1 MAKIRSRHAQHL
13 PITISGMPRPKTKD
27 ELISATTTQFAK
39 LTQILESL
47 PAEAREAHFPPAF
60 TESGPEPHW
69 RRDKNCKDILIHLHE
84 WQKLWLNW
92 LDANISGENQSYLPA
107 PYTWSNYAPMN
118 EEFRAKHAGA
128 SYHEALELLIA
139 SHNEILARMQR
150 FSDEELFTKKYFS
163 FTGTTSLGSYTV
175 SATSSH
181 YEWAIKK
188 IRRYKKTR

>member
-1 MAKIRSRHAQHL
+1 MSRVRHDQHL
-13 PITISGMPRPKTKD
+13 PFTIGGVPRPKTKD

-47 PAEAREAHFPPAF
+47 PAEAREADFPSAV
-60 TESGPEPHW
+60 TDSGSESHW
-69 RRDKNCKDILIHLHE
+69 GRDKNCKDILIHLHE

-92 LDANISGENQSYLPA
+92 LDANMNGENRPFLPS
-107 PYTWSNYAPMN
+107 PYSWSNYAPMN
-118 EEFRAKHAGA
+118 EGFRAKHVGTT
-128 SYHEALELLIA
+128 YQEALELLTA
-139 SHNEILARMQR
+139 SHEEILARVQG
-150 FSDEELFTKKYFS
+150 FSDEELFTKKHFS

-188 IRRYKKTR
+188 IRKCLAE